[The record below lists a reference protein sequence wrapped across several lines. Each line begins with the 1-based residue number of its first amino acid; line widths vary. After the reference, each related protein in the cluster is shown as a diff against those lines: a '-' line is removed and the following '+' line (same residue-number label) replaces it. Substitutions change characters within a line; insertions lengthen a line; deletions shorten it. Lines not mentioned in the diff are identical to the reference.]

1 MELISSS
8 GCCSS
13 SSKGGS
19 CIIGVSWCTTSRV
32 ELELRWTTVLIGNQD
47 TYFRANRDWLYFSE
61 SSEFNADIYQ
71 QPLLPNLVTWWR
83 LGDLVEAWWLGGGL
97 VAGWRLGGLVGAWWL
112 GGGLVTWWGLGGFRN
127 LVRLSTLVFLCSREP
142 RLSSAQLRAE

>member
-1 MELISSS
+1 MLQDRTACRRPI
-8 GCCSS
+8 GGANLGWLYL
-13 SSKGGS
+13 SKFRIQCWYLS
-19 CIIGVSWCTTSRV
+19 TTS
-32 ELELRWTTVLIGNQD
+32 LAKLR
-47 TYFRANRDWLYFSE
+47 
-61 SSEFNADIYQ
+61 
-71 QPLLPNLVTWWR
+71 
-83 LGDLVEAWWLGGGL
+83 DLVEAWWLGGGL